1 MLFSFFKNH
10 KKCSH
15 RKLTPLTFGD
25 FCPDCGKKIEISW
38 MILRC
43 KCCNSKR
50 KARVIFNTIRPED
63 KFCSKCGDSECE
75 IERKQTLEFFD
86 VEFAVISKKET
97 GTPVK
102 NREVLQIWIEKEESY
117 NEFINNI
124 RLLPLLIP

>member
-1 MLFSFFKNH
+1 
-10 KKCSH
+10 
-15 RKLTPLTFGD
+15 
-25 FCPDCGKKIEISW
+25 